1 MPFLGTLA
9 PLSDLLRH
17 PSVGGTKGTE
27 CLGVWGLESQWD
39 GFMGQPLPTVWPGK
53 LCLEASISTAVK

>member
-9 PLSDLLRH
+9 PLSDLPRH

-27 CLGVWGLESQWD
+27 CLGVWGLESHGTGSWAS
-39 GFMGQPLPTVWPGK
+39 
-53 LCLEASISTAVK
+53 LCLLCGLANYVLKLPYPQQ